1 MAARENRSAVGLGK
15 GKTMHESNG
24 AEFATARLV
33 TLLRPG
39 TALDLGRA
47 PASGQTTELRKS
59 TTEHEKGSNSM
70 TEQER
75 QRLIEYG
82 GDPDGPHPLPYS
94 AYPKA
99 VDVAHHGLQSL
110 PTPLPLVDFARTKPY
125 RSSRY
130 STVLATELTK
140 DQLLQMAWVIATGF
154 ARREPQARHLRPP
167 KHPPAGLMEARH
179 TDPFGTDPFGSWDT
193 ETQMYWIVR
202 LTALTDPTSP
212 KGAFEI
218 NEETLAQSLAILDGE
233 GWVIGA
239 AFNETMPPLDV
250 EPPFREDD
258 PFLDTVVSVWE
269 PVYGALGAQD
279 AAALRALSERYPE
292 FREAYVQGKVSH
304 HILIARSDD
313 LPKEDTFELVA
324 AGAERCRTLGYE
336 YVVTEATNQWTGA
349 AFEALG
355 GVRVH
360 FAPFQAKPAV
370 RKSDEPLDGV
380 VTSSDGFLADKDS
393 GGMFYVIRLA

>member
-1 MAARENRSAVGLGK
+1 
-15 GKTMHESNG
+15 
-24 AEFATARLV
+24 
-33 TLLRPG
+33 
-39 TALDLGRA
+39 
-47 PASGQTTELRKS
+47 
-59 TTEHEKGSNSM
+59 M

-75 QRLIEYG
+75 RRLIKYG
-82 GDPDGPHPLPYS
+82 GALDGPRPLPYS

-99 VDVAHHGLQSL
+99 VDVANHGLQPL
-110 PTPLPLVDFARTKPY
+110 PTSLPLVDFARARPY
-125 RSSRY
+125 HSSRY

-167 KHPPAGLMEARH
+167 KRPPAGPMEARH

-193 ETQMYWIVR
+193 ETQLYWIVR

-212 KGAFEI
+212 QDAIEV

-233 GWVIGA
+233 GRIIGA
-239 AFNETMPPLDV
+239 AFNETMAPLDV
-250 EPPFREDD
+250 EPPLREDD
-258 PFLDTVVSVWE
+258 PFLDTVASVWE

-279 AAALRALSERYPE
+279 AAALRALSERCPE
-292 FREAYVQGKVSH
+292 FRDAYALGKVSH
-304 HILIARSDD
+304 HILFARSDD
-313 LPKEDTFELVA
+313 LPKEDTFEL
-324 AGAERCRTLGYE
+324 AERCRTLGYG
-336 YVVTEATNQWTGA
+336 YVVTEATNQWMGA

-360 FAPFQAKPAV
+360 FAPFQV
-370 RKSDEPLDGV
+370 RQSVRNSDEPLEGV

>member
-1 MAARENRSAVGLGK
+1 M
-15 GKTMHESNG
+15 
-24 AEFATARLV
+24 
-33 TLLRPG
+33 
-39 TALDLGRA
+39 
-47 PASGQTTELRKS
+47 
-59 TTEHEKGSNSM
+59 
-70 TEQER
+70 
-75 QRLIEYG
+75 
-82 GDPDGPHPLPYS
+82 
-94 AYPKA
+94 
-99 VDVAHHGLQSL
+99 
-110 PTPLPLVDFARTKPY
+110 
-125 RSSRY
+125 
-130 STVLATELTK
+130 VLAPDLTPA
-140 DQLLQMAWVIATGF
+140 QMLQMAWVIATGF

-212 KGAFEI
+212 KGAIEI

-250 EPPFREDD
+250 EPPFR
-258 PFLDTVVSVWE
+258 E

-360 FAPFQAKPAV
+360 FAPFQAQQAV
-370 RKSDEPLDGV
+370 RESEEPLEGV
-380 VTSSDGFLADKDS
+380 MTSPNGYLSDKDS
-393 GGMFYVIRLA
+393 GGMFYVLRFA